1 MSEGKR
7 GWDVAALQFLLHERG
22 FEPGGFDGGFGPNTA
37 NAVRRFQAAAH
48 VSVDGIAGLGD
59 DRGPARNPGG
69 RDVAHRARALLPAG
83 PRSDRRP
90 VRLDPARALAHR
102 PRLPGADGDP
112 HPCRRGWGG
121 LVRRLQYGRL
131 RQPGGDHAQA
141 RFRKLVR
148 AHVEDRRVG
157 GAARRRA
164 VRRSATSDRPGIR
177 QARTC
182 TSRFVTSA
190 PRSTPLRTSSV
201 IGRREPLTA
210 KRGRRQKCRPNA
222 DARGR
227 RADPLTAR
235 LDRCP

>member
-1 MSEGKR
+1 MREGKR

-22 FEPGGFDGGFGPNTA
+22 FEPGGFDGGFGPNTQ
-37 NAVRRFQAAAH
+37 NAVRRFQSAAH
-48 VSVDGIAGLGD
+48 VSVDGIAGSATIAAL
-59 DRGPARNPGG
+59 RGTQVVATSPIGPVRFFRPGPG
-69 RDVAHRARALLPAG
+69 
-83 PRSDRRP
+83 SDRRR

-112 HPCRRGWGG
+112 DPRRRGWGG

-131 RQPGGDHAQA
+131 RQPGGDHAPA

-164 VRRSATSDRPGIR
+164 VRRLATSGRPGIR
-177 QARTC
+177 PARTC

-190 PRSTPLRTSSV
+190 PRSTRLRTSSV
-201 IGRREPLTA
+201 IGRRPSPDAPSAGDAGSAARTPMRAGGGLT
-210 KRGRRQKCRPNA
+210 R
-222 DARGR
+222 
-227 RADPLTAR
+227 
-235 LDRCP
+235 